1 MYSGY
6 TCYDAGPSSTIAFD
20 FASDSLRVG
29 GMRGGWEGPHS
40 PLLLFWA
47 PDNESCDLQVE
58 NFRKTLWELS
68 NRHFQLFSD
77 DFVWG
82 FYKGF

>member
-29 GMRGGWEGPHS
+29 GMRGGWEEPHS
-40 PLLLFWA
+40 PLLIYRVQLEVRVVDGRRA
-47 PDNESCDLQVE
+47 GDEPDW
-58 NFRKTLWELS
+58 RG
-68 NRHFQLFSD
+68 
-77 DFVWG
+77 VWRDAVAAMDPRACG
-82 FYKGF
+82 GR

>member
-29 GMRGGWEGPHS
+29 GMRGGWEGAHS
-40 PLLLFWA
+40 PLLR
-47 PDNESCDLQVE
+47 E
-58 NFRKTLWELS
+58 
-68 NRHFQLFSD
+68 
-77 DFVWG
+77 
-82 FYKGF
+82 KGFAKQTHVMLLEGWYAEDVSQEPYENPKS